1 MTKTLKSRS
10 GSRVYLDLKNF
21 VPYRM
26 SILTNRISSAIAD
39 DYEDRFGLSVPEW
52 RCMAVLGRFGANT
65 ATGICE
71 RTAMDKVTVS
81 RATSSLLKKNLI
93 SHKTD
98 PEDRRRTILNMT
110 TIGRRIHDQIVPLAL
125 AHEKRLLAG
134 LNASEVE
141 QFNHLLSK
149 LEEHIDEA

>member
-65 ATGICE
+65 ATGICQ

-93 SHKTD
+93 SRKTD

-134 LNASEVE
+134 LNASAVE

>member
-52 RCMAVLGRFGANT
+52 RCTAVLGRFGANT
-65 ATGICE
+65 ATGICQ

-93 SHKTD
+93 SRKTD

-141 QFNHLLSK
+141 QFDHLLSK